1 MNIQVNKHQL
11 ERVVIKWLN
20 KYYGNLIPKKD
31 KDRPNLVFYLNDNN
45 QDLMEYDKEMGV
57 VYIDYNQIWSKIE
70 SLFSLNYFEVQSIM
84 SIWLKDTYKLEGV
97 KCEAQWG

>member
-1 MNIQVNKHQL
+1 MNIIINQPQL
-11 ERVVIKWLN
+11 VRAVLLYLN
-20 KYYGNLIPKKD
+20 MNFGNLIPKKD

-45 QDLMEYDKEMGV
+45 QDLMEYDKETGV

>member
-1 MNIQVNKHQL
+1 MDIIVDRPQLVRTVLLYLNINFGDL
-11 ERVVIKWLN
+11 T
-20 KYYGNLIPKKD
+20 PKKD
-31 KDRPNLVFYLNDNN
+31 KDQPNLVFYLNDNN
-45 QDLMEYDKEMGV
+45 QDLMEYDEKTEDIW
-57 VYIDYNQIWSKIE
+57 IDYNQIWSKIE